1 MADFGQWMHMG
12 RKPSDEN
19 IKGLSLIIQ
28 CHVQQ
33 KHVPVLENFA
43 LLP

>member
-1 MADFGQWMHMG
+1 MYLG

-19 IKGLSLIIQ
+19 IKGLSLIVH

-33 KHVPVLENFA
+33 KHVPVFEDFA
-43 LLP
+43 FLP